1 MCAPF
6 GAYSTFLSKVIVG
19 SAILHHHPSPPHL
32 KRSPKNPT
40 QKRIKKCK
48 DSFYFYGL
56 LREINKK
63 CSEYKVKE
71 MKKKLSVL
79 FLLMYSTFRLY
90 F

>member
-19 SAILHHHPSPPHL
+19 SAILHHHHPHL

-40 QKRIKKCK
+40 QNRIKKCK

-79 FLLMYSTFRLY
+79 FLLMYSTFRRH